1 MRKEIIEYAKTVT
14 KDTPLTEV
22 VEVVQSEEELE
33 YLLKALER
41 QSE

>member
-22 VEVVQSEEELE
+22 AKVIQSEN
-33 YLLKALER
+33 
-41 QSE
+41 